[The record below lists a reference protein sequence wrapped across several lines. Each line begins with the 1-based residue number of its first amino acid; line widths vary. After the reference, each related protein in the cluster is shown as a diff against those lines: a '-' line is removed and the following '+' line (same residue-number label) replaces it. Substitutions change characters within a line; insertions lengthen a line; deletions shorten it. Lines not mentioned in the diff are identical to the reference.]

1 MTPAATT
8 SSGCVPSGSTP
19 TTNSAAVAPVARN
32 PPTTCR
38 KNAGSRR
45 FARYRPVT
53 SMTAVTAA
61 AASTATHGEPSRRAS
76 APASPAAPVVA
87 TQRG

>member
-1 MTPAATT
+1 MPAATT

-19 TTNSAAVAPVARN
+19 ILNSAAVAPVARN
-32 PPTTCR
+32 PPTTWR
-38 KNAGSRR
+38 KNAGRR
-45 FARYRPVT
+45 FLARNRPVT
-53 SMTAVTAA
+53 SMTAVMTA
-61 AASTATHGEPSRRAS
+61 AASTATQGEPSSSAS